1 MEQADEYEHHLMIK
15 TTWYYYMENYTQQNI
30 SHLLG
35 ISRARVIHLLEK
47 ARQTG
52 IIQFSIRQEGDRR
65 MQLER
70 ALISRFGLQD
80 AFVVPAEGD
89 TLENLNASI
98 ARAAAMYI
106 ASRLDDN
113 CFLNMGYGD
122 TPSRVLN
129 HLATMVEKPVNVVS
143 LTGGVNYY
151 LPKGFSRTFNARLY
165 LLHAP
170 LLLSSP
176 QMVEALQQ
184 EPSVQEIKQM
194 VKFSRM
200 SVVGVGGMSDEAT
213 IIQNGILSK
222 TDFTVLSMQGAVGD
236 ILSHFIDRDG
246 NPVGSDVEQRL
257 MSTPLEDLRKMEN
270 VIGVAGGERKVD
282 AILAV
287 LRGKYLDALVTDET
301 TAAALLERGGEQDP
315 GTSKLK
321 Q

>member
-1 MEQADEYEHHLMIK
+1 MEQADEYEHLLMVK
-15 TTWYYYMENYTQQNI
+15 TAWYYYMENYTQQNI
-30 SHLLG
+30 AHLLG
-35 ISRARVIHLLEK
+35 ITRARVIHLLEK

-52 IIQFSIRQEGDRR
+52 IVQFTIRQEGDRR

-70 ALISRFGLQD
+70 ALISRFGLHD
-80 AFVVPAEGD
+80 AFVVPVAEESA
-89 TLENLNASI
+89 ENLNASI
-98 ARAAAMYI
+98 AHAAAMYI
-106 ASRLDDN
+106 ANRLDDSG
-113 CFLNMGYGD
+113 FLNMGYGD

-129 HLATMVEKPVNVVS
+129 DLATIVEKPVNVVS

-165 LLHAP
+165 LMPAP

-184 EPSVQEIKQM
+184 EPSVREIQQM
-194 VKFSRM
+194 AKFSQM

-246 NPVGSDVEQRL
+246 NPVASAVEQRL
-257 MSTPLEDLRKMEN
+257 MSTPLEDIRKMEN
-270 VIGVAGGERKVD
+270 VIGVAGGAAKAD

-287 LRGKYLDALVTDET
+287 LNGRYLDALITDEA
-301 TAAALLERGGEQDP
+301 TAGLLLERSGGQP
-315 GTSKLK
+315 PVAPKLK